1 VYRYCFVVDLPPRL
15 ISSHSASQ
23 VGTLCGLLPPI
34 EIVPSSEAR
43 AIQYQP
49 YIDPA
54 TQHIDPSRP
63 NASNAELSVYNEL
76 AYQHW
81 VNASDPM
88 IERPLKRKRSG
99 GVLARRM
106 RQGWIYREVVCEGP
120 KLKRRR
126 LGELGVDVG
135 M

>member
-1 VYRYCFVVDLPPRL
+1 MTDF
-15 ISSHSASQ
+15 STS
-23 VGTLCGLLPPI
+23 LLPPI

-54 TQHIDPSRP
+54 TQHIDPSTP

-76 AYQHW
+76 AYKHW
-81 VNASDPM
+81 VNASDQM
-88 IERPLKRKRSG
+88 IERPLKRKRPG
-99 GVLARRM
+99 GVLAHRM
-106 RQGWIYREVVCEGP
+106 RQGRIYREVVCEGP

-135 M
+135 V